1 MKKDDLPEFLP
12 PKVDVVFKMLFG
24 DERNKDLTIKF
35 ISSVL
40 GYKDGEITDLIF
52 TDTHLKR
59 KTLNDKLEILDVK
72 AKLSTDEIIDIEM
85 QTRPF
90 EEIRNRISYYQ
101 SDMITEQIG
110 KGSKYSS
117 LRPVKNILI
126 TGFDSVPESEKCHT
140 IFQMLEKEEHFRFN
154 DLEEI
159 HILNLK
165 KLSKLREED
174 LHDWLYFISSEKKE
188 QFMQVAQKSPTLA
201 KAVDALSEVSAD
213 EYNRMLYEARLKE
226 WRDNESRVDS
236 AIKKGREEGE
246 AMGMQKARNE
256 LFALLD
262 EDTLREVKKKL
273 RLL

>member
-1 MKKDDLPEFLP
+1 MKKDKLPYFLP

-40 GYKDGEITDLIF
+40 GYKNDEIKDLIF
-52 TDTHLKR
+52 TDPHLKR
-59 KTLNDKLEILDVK
+59 ETLNDKLEVLDVK
-72 AKLSTDEIIDIEM
+72 AKLSNGEIIDIEM

-101 SDMITEQIG
+101 SNMITEQIG
-110 KGSKYSS
+110 KSNKYSS

-165 KLSKLREED
+165 KLSKLKEED
-174 LHDWLYFISSEKKE
+174 LHDWLYFIGSEKEE
-188 QFMQVAQKSPTLA
+188 QFMQVAQKSPILA

-213 EYNRMLYEARLKE
+213 DYNRMLYEARLKE
-226 WRDNESRVDS
+226 WRDNESRINS
-236 AIKKGREEGE
+236 ALNRGIKKGE
-246 AMGMQKARNE
+246 AIGVQKAREE

-262 EDTLREVKKKL
+262 EDTLRKVKKQLKL
-273 RLL
+273 S